1 MDGSLTEHVRVVLC
15 DDVAEMRLLL
25 RETLEAEQGVE
36 VVEEVGD
43 GPACLEAVD
52 RVRPDVLVLDLA
64 LPGLDGLEVLQRLR
78 DVFPRMRVVV
88 FSGFARS
95 HMEAV
100 VLRHGAGAYVQKGA
114 PLEQVADAV
123 RRLGRAR

>member
-1 MDGSLTEHVRVVLC
+1 MDGYLTEHVRVLVC

-25 RETLEAEQGVE
+25 RETLEAEPGVD

-43 GPACLEAVD
+43 GLACLEAVD

-78 DVFPRMRVVV
+78 DEFPRMRVVV

-114 PLEQVADAV
+114 PLEEVANAV